1 MDKDEA
7 EVVALLRET
16 VRQQRMWL
24 VVVAVGAVV
33 VAIAVIALVPGARL
47 GAPLALAGVGV
58 FLGVL
63 ITAPQRRLQAE
74 LGLTREQAVAL
85 LSRADIAGRTPEQL
99 RERQAQRRTMW
110 RVVTAV
116 TTIIAV
122 IAIGYVVSQ
131 AGNRVDDNAPGSGPT
146 ALFGWA
152 LFASA
157 VAGITAIV
165 GFVQLS
171 TFASLDRA
179 MSGEGDEI
187 TS

>member
-1 MDKDEA
+1 MDRDEA
-7 EVVALLRET
+7 EIVALLRES

-24 VVVAVGAVV
+24 MVVVGGAVV
-33 VAIAVIALVPGARL
+33 AGVAAIALLPGARL

-63 ITAPQRRLQAE
+63 ITAPQRKLLAQ
-74 LGLTREQAVAL
+74 LGLSREQAIEL

-116 TTIIAV
+116 TTVIAV

-131 AGNRVDDNAPGSGPT
+131 AGNRVDDNVPGSGPT

-179 MSGEGDEI
+179 MSAEGDEI
-187 TS
+187 AS